1 MRSVQERLVRLDDK
15 LILLLTPPF
24 SDGPLDPGYIK
35 GYLPGIRENGAQ
47 YTHAATW
54 VVQAIARLGQ
64 GRLAFE
70 LFQILNPIHHG
81 RNEEE
86 VARYKVEPYV
96 VAGDVFSQPP
106 HVGRGDWTWYTGSAG
121 WLYRTGIES
130 MLGLRRSGSFL
141 TFDPCIPPQWPGFTL
156 TYRYQSTHYRVA
168 IENPNGAERGVAEV
182 WLDGQRREDLMIP
195 LADDQQTH
203 EARVVM
209 GDS

>member
-1 MRSVQERLVRLDDK
+1 M
-15 LILLLTPPF
+15 
-24 SDGPLDPGYIK
+24 
-35 GYLPGIRENGAQ
+35 PGIRENGAQ

-54 VVQAIARLGQ
+54 VVQAFARLGQ

-81 RNEEE
+81 RNQEE

-106 HVGRGDWTWYTGSAG
+106 HVGRGGWTWYTGSAG

-130 MLGLRRSGSFL
+130 ILGLRRSGNLLDFRSL
-141 TFDPCIPPQWPGFTL
+141 HSTRMAWIKI
-156 TYRYQSTHYRVA
+156 TYRFQSAHYRIAV
-168 IENPNGAERGVAEV
+168 ENPRGVERGVAEV
-182 WLDGQRREDLMIP
+182 WLDGQLREDLVIP
-195 LADDQQTH
+195 LADDRQTH
-203 EARVVM
+203 EVRVVM